1 MPVCSWFLVWILDRF
16 QALLRPG
23 GLWVRGDSGD
33 TGVQHSAECQ
43 PFCYRL
49 PYDLSWHQFRPCC
62 AVEPITSTAVI
73 LSLLPQWFHHS
84 FTNFEYNITPPL
96 KDPPHPPTSVIL
108 LCFKWKPAASIGTN
122 QHWTDLWWSISDVH
136 KVNVCTFEI
145 SHQTH
150 IWWLMKHSSKGTAL
164 FLYDTKD
171 GAFQRAN

>member
-1 MPVCSWFLVWILDRF
+1 MPVCSWFLVWILVRF

-43 PFCYRL
+43 LFCYRL

-96 KDPPHPPTSVIL
+96 KDAPQPPLQSFYFVLNGSQQPALEPINTGQIL
-108 LCFKWKPAASIGTN
+108 EYFRRAQSKCVHVWN
-122 QHWTDLWWSISDVH
+122 ISSDAH
-136 KVNVCTFEI
+136 
-145 SHQTH
+145 
-150 IWWLMKHSSKGTAL
+150 LMINETQQ
-164 FLYDTKD
+164 
-171 GAFQRAN
+171 QRYGFVPVRH